1 MVNDNPFGED
11 FFDDEE
17 YLNSFNAFN
26 EEEKQDIKDFLE
38 EQQQQEGIDLM
49 EDFEKLA
56 EQYID
61 DPEGNGGKLLESISF
76 EKDSNTYTK
85 EVWLFGDIK
94 VNKIIL
100 DIKRT
105 VEEQENID
113 KKRYTDYLRESLSDI
128 RQELNKAVYDEDYER
143 AAELANRIKIINEF
157 LDNAKH

>member
-61 DPEGNGGKLLESISF
+61 NPEGNGGKLLESISF

-85 EVWLFGDIK
+85 EVWLFGDVK

-105 VEEQENID
+105 VEEQEDID

>member
-1 MVNDNPFGED
+1 MVNYNPFGED

>member
-1 MVNDNPFGED
+1 MVNDGPFGED

-26 EEEKQDIKDFLE
+26 EEEKKEIKDFLE
-38 EQQQQEGIDLM
+38 QQQQEEGINIM

-61 DPEGNGGKLLESISF
+61 NPEGNGGKLLESISF
-76 EKDSNTYTK
+76 EKGSDTYTK

-94 VNKIIL
+94 VNKVIL

-105 VEEQENID
+105 IEEQEDID
-113 KKRYTDYLRESLSDI
+113 KGRYILYLKESLSDI
-128 RQELNKAVYDEDYER
+128 KQELNKAVYDEDYER
-143 AAELANRIKIINEF
+143 AAELSNRIKIINEF
-157 LDNAKH
+157 LDNTKN

>member
-85 EVWLFGDIK
+85 EVWLFGDVK

-105 VEEQENID
+105 VEEQEDID

>member
-61 DPEGNGGKLLESISF
+61 NPEGNGGKLLESISF

-105 VEEQENID
+105 VEEQEDID

>member
-1 MVNDNPFGED
+1 MVNDNPFEED

-38 EQQQQEGIDLM
+38 EQQEQEGIDLM